1 MVWGKIRL
9 DWVKNKRLKQ
19 NGSVV
24 GGRFTLA
31 AVTCYVGVLR
41 CQVGEVVVR
50 TGDTATEDVED
61 SGLQLR
67 QTSLNEQN
75 LQTTQNQSKESFI
88 YIETK

>member
-1 MVWGKIRL
+1 MVWGNVRL
-9 DWVKNKRLKQ
+9 GWVKNKRLKQ

-24 GGRFTLA
+24 GGRSTLA

-50 TGDTATEDVED
+50 TGDTAAEDVED
-61 SGLQLR
+61 PGLQFR

-75 LQTTQNQSKESFI
+75 LQTTQSQSKESFI
-88 YIETK
+88 YMETK

>member
-1 MVWGKIRL
+1 MWRKVRL
-9 DWVKNKRLKQ
+9 RWVKNKRLKQ
-19 NGSVV
+19 N

-50 TGDTATEDVED
+50 TGNTAAEDVED
-61 SGLQLR
+61 PGLQLR
-67 QTSLNEQN
+67 QTSFNEQN
-75 LQTTQNQSKESFI
+75 LQTTKNQSKEIFI